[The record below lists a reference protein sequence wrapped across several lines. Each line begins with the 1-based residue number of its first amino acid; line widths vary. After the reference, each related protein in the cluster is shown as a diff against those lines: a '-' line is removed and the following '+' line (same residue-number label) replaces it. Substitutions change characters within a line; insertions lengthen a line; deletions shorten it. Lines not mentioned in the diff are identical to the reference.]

1 MKLLIILLV
10 IVVLLL
16 LCYGLSKMDR
26 LARSFID
33 SVKKMEK
40 DSGIEGRYQVP
51 WLLLL
56 GDDQNSAESLCRA
69 WQLKSEEKTAWF
81 GRIWYA
87 SDAVVLVP
95 PHDIFM
101 QADGALVAL
110 SAWRRLL
117 GALLRVRGQR
127 PIDAVIWAISAER
140 LLAKG
145 EVLQAEIMLC
155 KQFQDA
161 QQKLGQTLPVYWLI
175 TGLQEIAGAKE
186 LIESLPDQ
194 AQDCA
199 LGWSSTL
206 PLASVYQREYLD
218 KAISQL
224 QNQLGDCID
233 EIGALNGGVSD
244 ALYLLP
250 RQFDALRAPLLVLGD
265 AAFQSNALGDA
276 PVLRGLYFVGA
287 YQPHQ
292 DDMDGFTPVGAQ
304 VPAMPI
310 FAGRLL
316 RQRIAAERGLAQPI
330 VRIMS
335 LRQRWHRYVCIG
347 MGVFCAVW
355 LLAMVWIWQSE
366 RQEAITLNYLLSE
379 LGSGQS
385 EEQTD
390 NDSASQAVSG
400 LWHMLVNAPR
410 LHFASV
416 VFPGSLL
423 SSFDQDLDKKVANL
437 FKTQW
442 FASIYVQ
449 LQADLVFLQALGA
462 NSDVSSGDTT
472 TSPENWPRYL
482 VAQRLMQEA
491 SLLEQDVILYNRA
504 LRGGNDALN
513 SMTNLSNRLWS
524 TDFHPERLHLR
535 AKLEGIL
542 RQYAPEMGKL
552 IRLQDAV
559 KQTKS
564 NFSGLMKSWLDR
576 LYGDTTFTEM
586 ADNVQ
591 THLTDLQSNNRNSY
605 AELDALQRQIA
616 LLKRLIAASNSA
628 WSSASGQ
635 DLVPGYSTLLNHAR
649 SSSFVG
655 KEAVQQIEAH
665 ASSVR
670 KAFQE
675 RWSNQDSS
683 LTAQGAL
690 GLREE
695 VVQLQS
701 AIRYLFEQDFVMQ
714 AHSVGPKT
722 TALSGLKGMNEETL
736 RGAMENYQSR
746 QRYQAQNLAKVP
758 DVYRSALGAFASKST
773 ANAMWHVLGG
783 YADDEVQSRGKDSL
797 DDLIHAAP
805 ATSAAFVELGRN
817 DLANELNREITD
829 RALQSLRQADAQL
842 AELALYQPKQATFSW
857 WDGKKNA
864 SYKAFKASNP
874 FELQQYLV
882 RQFEQL
888 ASVAVNQGVVM
899 EWLAAHPKGVSV
911 KDMQMIMRWRGVAV
925 DLKKFK
931 EKAPDSGPAL
941 LAQLI
946 SKDLNE
952 IDVNSC
958 HSSLQ
963 QLELPAG
970 PGYFFERAQ
979 RLVSLANERC
989 SGLRAQSSAYAWQQL
1004 ALYFNQYL
1012 AGRFP
1017 FAANTGAADADIER
1031 VSVLIRLIDSYLPSA
1046 LAGMDEGDAA
1056 NMQAARLYLQGLQN
1070 ARELLGPLL
1079 VRGTAEQPQ
1088 PLGVDIDVQWRSDKE
1103 KEQGADQVVE
1113 WSLGLGAQRLR
1124 YPQGERAKLRWLLGQ
1139 PVTFALRWAKDSPRL
1154 PAEEGMQPNL
1164 MVSEQTAEWRYGG
1177 AWSLLRFLRNHQ
1189 APAGMVLQD
1198 EFAYPALLFSLPIR
1212 GLSKDNPHAQMF
1224 ARFGISAV
1232 GAKTLL
1238 PVHLINAL
1246 PLKAP
1251 VSPFRQIT
1259 LPDSTTVAELK

>member
-1 MKLLIILLV
+1 MKLLIILLI

-16 LCYGLSKMDR
+16 LWFVLSKMDR
-26 LARSFID
+26 LGRGFID

-56 GDDQNSAESLCRA
+56 GDDQKSAEALCRA

-81 GRIWYA
+81 GRFWYA
-87 SDAVVLVP
+87 SDAVVLLP

-101 QADGALVAL
+101 QADGALAAL
-110 SAWRRLL
+110 SSWRRLL

-140 LLAKG
+140 LQAKG

-175 TGLQEIAGAKE
+175 TGLQEMAGGKE

-206 PLASVYQREYLD
+206 PLASTYQRECLD

-224 QNQLGDCID
+224 QNQLGDCIG

-244 ALYLLP
+244 ALFLLP
-250 RQFDALRAPLLVLGD
+250 RQFDALRAPLQALGD

-287 YQPHQ
+287 YQPPQ
-292 DDMDGFTPVGAQ
+292 DDMDGFAPVGSQ
-304 VPAMPI
+304 VTETPI
-310 FAGRLL
+310 FAARLL

-335 LRQRWHRYVCIG
+335 LRQRWHRYACIG

-355 LLAMVWIWQSE
+355 LLAMVWIWQNE
-366 RQEAITLNYLLSE
+366 RQEAITLNHLLSE

-385 EEQTD
+385 EVQTED
-390 NDSASQAVSG
+390 DPASQAASG
-400 LWHMLVNAPR
+400 LWSVLTNAPR
-410 LHFASV
+410 LHFASF
-416 VFPGSLL
+416 VFPGAWF
-423 SSFDQDLDKKVANL
+423 SSFDQDLDKKVASL

-442 FASIYVQ
+442 FASLYDQ
-449 LQADLVFLQALGA
+449 LQIDLALLQAEGT
-462 NSDVSSGDTT
+462 NSDITSGDSTS
-472 TSPENWPRYL
+472 SPENWPRY
-482 VAQRLMQEA
+482 VSAQRLMQQA

-504 LRGGNDALN
+504 LRGGSDALS
-513 SMTNLSNRLWS
+513 SMANLSNRLWE
-524 TDFHPERLHLR
+524 TDFHPDRLHLR
-535 AKLEGIL
+535 AKLENVL
-542 RQYAPEMGKL
+542 QQYAPEMGKL
-552 IRLQDAV
+552 IRLQDVA
-559 KQTKS
+559 KETEQH
-564 NFSGLMKSWLDR
+564 FAELMKRWLDR
-576 LYGDTTFTEM
+576 LYADTTFTEM

-591 THLTDLQSNNRNSY
+591 THLTELQSDNRNSY
-605 AELDALQRQIA
+605 AELDTLQRQIA
-616 LLKRLIAASNSA
+616 LLRRLIAASNSA

-635 DLVPGYSTLLNHAR
+635 DLVPGYSALLNHAR

-655 KEAVQQIEAH
+655 KEVVQQIEAH

-683 LTAQGAL
+683 LTAQGAV
-690 GLREE
+690 GIREE

-701 AIRYLFEQDFVMQ
+701 AIHYLLEQDFVVQ
-714 AHSVGPKT
+714 ARSASLKAAVLG
-722 TALSGLKGMNEETL
+722 SLKGMNAETL
-736 RGAMENYQSR
+736 NTAMENYQSR
-746 QRYQAQNLAKVP
+746 QHYQAQILPKVP
-758 DVYRSALGAFASKST
+758 DLYRSALGDLASKST
-773 ANAMWHVLGG
+773 AITMWHILGG
-783 YADDEVQSRGKDSL
+783 LVADEAQSRADDSL
-797 DDLIHAAP
+797 DGLIHAAP
-805 ATSAAFVELGRN
+805 AISVAFIDLGRS
-817 DLANELNREITD
+817 DLSNELNREITE

-874 FELQQYLV
+874 LELQQYLA
-882 RQFEQL
+882 RQLEQL
-888 ASVAVNQGVVM
+888 ASVAINQGMVL
-899 EWLAAHPKGVSV
+899 EWLAAHPKGVPV
-911 KDMQMIMRWRGVAV
+911 KDMQMIMRWRSLAL

-931 EKAPDSGPAL
+931 EKAPDSGVIL

-946 SKDLNE
+946 SKELNE
-952 IDVNSC
+952 MDVNTC
-958 HSSLQ
+958 HSVLQ

-979 RLVSLANERC
+979 RLVNLANERC
-989 SGLRAQSSAYAWQQL
+989 TGLRAQSSAYAWQQL
-1004 ALYFNQYL
+1004 APYFNQYL

-1017 FAANTGAADADIER
+1017 FAANTGAADADVER
-1031 VSVLIRLIDSYLPSA
+1031 VSVLMRLIDSYLPIA
-1046 LAGMDEGDAA
+1046 LAGVDEGDAA

-1079 VRGTAEQPQ
+1079 LRGTVEQPQ
-1088 PLGVDIDVQWRSDKE
+1088 PLGVDIDVQWRSDKD
-1103 KEQGADQVVE
+1103 KEQGADQVIE

-1154 PAEEGMQPNL
+1154 PAEDALQSDL

-1189 APAGMVLQD
+1189 APAGMVFQD
-1198 EFAYPALLFSLPIR
+1198 EFAYPALLFSLPIH
-1212 GLSKDNPHAQMF
+1212 GPSKDNPHAQMF

-1238 PVHLINAL
+1238 PLHLINAL

-1251 VSPFRQIT
+1251 ASPFRQIT
-1259 LPDSTTVAELK
+1259 MPDSKTVAELK